1 MRDREISVEQEHL
14 DRVYRRLEEKIHEAE
29 FLMNDAAKRGQVGTP
44 GALAERD
51 AQVFRAGIH
60 LNRLNNEFEDFLFG
74 RIDLLL
80 GKDGKKGPDGAYTA
94 VEPAEGAVRD
104 DGTADIAETLHIGR
118 IGVLDS
124 EYAPLVI
131 DWRAPAAAPFYRST
145 PVDPGRVVRRRVIR
159 SKGRRVLGVE
169 DDLMRPELKAFL
181 DGGELAVIGD
191 GALMAALGQARSHTM
206 RDIVASIQA
215 EQDLVIRAPAASVTY
230 VEGGPGTGKTAVAL
244 HRAAYL
250 LYQDRRRYSGGILIV
265 SPTPLLVAY
274 TEGVLPSL
282 GEEGQVAIRA
292 IGSLV
297 DGAEA
302 TLYDSPSTARA
313 KGSYRMLRVLRKAAR
328 GALELGPAGMLGGAD
343 GSGTGAGGGSAS
355 GSGAS
360 GADASGAGAGG
371 ADASGTGT
379 GGANGTR
386 SGRSAGNGT
395 GSEMSGA
402 EASGTGV
409 GGANGTRS
417 GRSAGNGTGSEM
429 SGADASG
436 SEAGEAEASGS
447 GTSGADAS
455 GTGTSGAYGTRSGR
469 SGANGAGAG
478 NGSGVGTAAANGRGS
493 GTAPASSGSASATA
507 PTQLSFGDDGDGES
521 PAAPA
526 PVGPPTRLRVVA
538 FGRRLELEAA
548 ELERIR
554 RNALG
559 GTAPVNLLRPRARK
573 LLLDALW
580 AQSGAATRHTDP
592 ELAAELRSSFDED
605 VTSEDSFIAFL
616 DAWWPELTPRAVLAA
631 MADERRLGRWARRI
645 LNPGEVRRVAR
656 SLRRDGH
663 SVHDIAMLDELQA
676 ILGTPARPRKKRELD
691 PLDQLTGLEELM
703 PVREESQRERAERLA
718 QERTEYAH
726 VIVDEAQDLTPMQW
740 RMVGRRGRH
749 ATWTVVG
756 DPAQS
761 SWSDPDE
768 AAEARD
774 EALGTRPRRRFELT
788 VNYRNPAEIAE
799 LAAKVLALAMPG
811 SKAPSAVR
819 STGVEPRF
827 TVVQKSLGET
837 VRAEAARLLD
847 LVDGTVG
854 VVVAMQRR
862 EEAARWLAGLG
873 ERVVALGSLEAKG
886 LEYDATVVVSPAEIA
901 DESPAGLRVLY
912 VALTR
917 ATQQLTVV
925 SADRDQPDGSGVPD
939 LLRD

>member
-1 MRDREISVEQEHL
+1 MAAQAQQDSAVDSEHDPVRGDAARADSVRDREIDVEQAHL

-29 FLMNDAAKRGQVGTP
+29 FLMHDAAQRGHVGTP

-94 VEPAEGAVRD
+94 VEPAEGALGPD
-104 DGTADIAETLHIGR
+104 NTADIAETLHIGR
-118 IGVLDS
+118 IGVLD
-124 EYAPLVI
+124 EDYAPLVI

-169 DDLMRPELKAFL
+169 DDLMRPEVTARL
-181 DGGELAVIGD
+181 DGEELAVVGD
-191 GALMAALGQARSHTM
+191 GALMAALGQARTHSM

-215 EQDLVIRAPAASVTY
+215 EQDRVIRAPAASVTY

-250 LYQDRRRYSGGILIV
+250 LYQDRRRYAGGILIV

-302 TLYDSPSTARA
+302 TLYDSPATARV
-313 KGSYRMLRVLRKAAR
+313 KGSSRMLRVLRKAAR
-328 GALELGPAGMLGGAD
+328 GALEPAD
-343 GSGTGAGGGSAS
+343 S
-355 GSGAS
+355 
-360 GADASGAGAGG
+360 
-371 ADASGTGT
+371 
-379 GGANGTR
+379 
-386 SGRSAGNGT
+386 
-395 GSEMSGA
+395 
-402 EASGTGV
+402 
-409 GGANGTRS
+409 
-417 GRSAGNGTGSEM
+417 
-429 SGADASG
+429 
-436 SEAGEAEASGS
+436 
-447 GTSGADAS
+447 
-455 GTGTSGAYGTRSGR
+455 
-469 SGANGAGAG
+469 
-478 NGSGVGTAAANGRGS
+478 
-493 GTAPASSGSASATA
+493 
-507 PTQLSFGDDGDGES
+507 PTL
-521 PAAPA
+521 
-526 PVGPPTRLRVVA
+526 LRVVA
-538 FGRRLELEAA
+538 FGRRLELEAE
-548 ELERIR
+548 ELAGIR
-554 RNALG
+554 RTVLG
-559 GTAPVNLLRPRARK
+559 GTAPVNLLRPRARR

-580 AQSGAATRHTDP
+580 ERSGAGARHTDP

-605 VTSEDSFIAFL
+605 VSSEDSFTAFL
-616 DAWWPELTPRAVLAA
+616 DAWWPELTPGAVLAA
-631 MADERRLGRWARRI
+631 MADERRLGRWARRV
-645 LNPGEVRRVAR
+645 LNPGEVRKVAR
-656 SLRRDGH
+656 SLRREGR
-663 SVHDIAMLDELQA
+663 SVHDIALLDELQA
-676 ILGTPARPRKKRELD
+676 IVGTPARPRKRREQD

-703 PVREESQRERAERLA
+703 PQREETQWERAERLA
-718 QERTEYAH
+718 QERTEYTH

-768 AAEARD
+768 AAAARD
-774 EALGTRPRRRFELT
+774 EALGNRPRRRFELT

-811 SKAPSAVR
+811 SPSPSAVR
-819 STGVEPRF
+819 STGVQPRF
-827 TVVQKSLGET
+827 AVVEESLART
-837 VRAEAARLLD
+837 ARAEAARLLD

-854 VVVAMQRR
+854 VVVAMNRR
-862 EEAARWLAGLG
+862 EEARRWLAGLG
-873 ERVVALGSLEAKG
+873 DRVVALGSLEAKG

-925 SADRDQPDGSGVPD
+925 SCERDEPDASGVPD

>member
-1 MRDREISVEQEHL
+1 MAAQAQRQVAVGSEHDSVRDREIDVEQEHL

-29 FLMNDAAKRGQVGTP
+29 FLMQDAARRGQVGTP

-74 RIDLLL
+74 RIDLLT

-94 VEPAEGAVRD
+94 VEPAEGAVRPD
-104 DGTADIAETLHIGR
+104 NTADIAETLHIGR
-118 IGVLDS
+118 IGVLDQD
-124 EYAPLVI
+124 YTPLVI

-145 PVDPGRVVRRRVIR
+145 PVEPGRVVRRRVIR
-159 SKGRRVLGVE
+159 SKGRQVLGVE
-169 DDLMRPELKAFL
+169 DDLMRPELTAYL
-181 DGGELAVIGD
+181 DGDELPAIGD

-250 LYQDRRRYSGGILIV
+250 LYQDRRRYAGGILIV

-297 DGAEA
+297 EGSEA
-302 TLYDSPSTARA
+302 TLYDSPSVARA
-313 KGSYRMLRVLRKAAR
+313 KGSSRMLKVLRKAAR
-328 GALELGPAGMLGGAD
+328 GALELNDPPA
-343 GSGTGAGGGSAS
+343 
-355 GSGAS
+355 
-360 GADASGAGAGG
+360 
-371 ADASGTGT
+371 
-379 GGANGTR
+379 
-386 SGRSAGNGT
+386 
-395 GSEMSGA
+395 
-402 EASGTGV
+402 
-409 GGANGTRS
+409 
-417 GRSAGNGTGSEM
+417 
-429 SGADASG
+429 
-436 SEAGEAEASGS
+436 
-447 GTSGADAS
+447 
-455 GTGTSGAYGTRSGR
+455 
-469 SGANGAGAG
+469 
-478 NGSGVGTAAANGRGS
+478 
-493 GTAPASSGSASATA
+493 
-507 PTQLSFGDDGDGES
+507 
-521 PAAPA
+521 
-526 PVGPPTRLRVVA
+526 RLRVVA
-538 FGRRLELEAA
+538 FGRRLELEAR
-548 ELERIR
+548 ELDGIR
-554 RNALG
+554 RSALG

-580 AQSGAATRHTDP
+580 EQSGAAGRHSDP

-605 VTSEDSFIAFL
+605 ITSEDAFIAFL
-616 DAWWPELTPRAVLAA
+616 DAWWPELTPAAVLDA

-645 LNPGEVRRVAR
+645 LNPGEVRKVAR
-656 SLRRDGH
+656 SLKREGRT
-663 SVHDIAMLDELQA
+663 VHDIALLDELQA
-676 ILGTPARPRKKRELD
+676 VLGAPARPRRKRELD

-718 QERTEYAH
+718 QERVEYAH

-799 LAAKVLALAMPG
+799 LASKVLALAMPG
-811 SKAPSAVR
+811 SVSPKAVR

-827 TVVQKSLGET
+827 TVVEDTLGAT
-837 VRAEAARLLD
+837 ARAEAARLLER
-847 LVDGTVG
+847 VDGTVG

-862 EEAARWLAGLG
+862 EEARRWLAGLG
-873 ERVVALGSLEAKG
+873 DRVVALGSLEAKG

-925 SADRDQPDGSGVPD
+925 SADRDEPDAAGVPD

>member
-1 MRDREISVEQEHL
+1 MAAQAQQETAVDSVQDASHDSVRDREISVEQEHL
-14 DRVYRRLEEKIHEAE
+14 DRVYRRLEEKIHEAQ
-29 FLMNDAAKRGQVGTP
+29 FLMHDAAKRGQVGTP

-51 AQVFRAGIH
+51 AQVFRAGVH
-60 LNRLNNEFEDFLFG
+60 LSRLNNEFEDFLFG
-74 RIDLLL
+74 RIDLLP

-94 VEPAEGAVRD
+94 VEPAEGAVRPD
-104 DGTADIAETLHIGR
+104 NTADIAETLHIGR
-118 IGVLDS
+118 IGVLD
-124 EYAPLVI
+124 EDYAPLVI

-181 DGGELAVIGD
+181 HGRELPVIGD
-191 GALMAALGQARSHTM
+191 GALMAALGRARSHTM

-250 LYQDRRRYSGGILIV
+250 LYQDRRRYAGGILIV

-297 DGAEA
+297 EGAEA

-313 KGSYRMLRVLRKAAR
+313 KGSSRMLKVLRKAAR
-328 GALELGPAGMLGGAD
+328 GALELND
-343 GSGTGAGGGSAS
+343 
-355 GSGAS
+355 
-360 GADASGAGAGG
+360 
-371 ADASGTGT
+371 
-379 GGANGTR
+379 
-386 SGRSAGNGT
+386 
-395 GSEMSGA
+395 
-402 EASGTGV
+402 
-409 GGANGTRS
+409 
-417 GRSAGNGTGSEM
+417 
-429 SGADASG
+429 
-436 SEAGEAEASGS
+436 
-447 GTSGADAS
+447 
-455 GTGTSGAYGTRSGR
+455 
-469 SGANGAGAG
+469 
-478 NGSGVGTAAANGRGS
+478 
-493 GTAPASSGSASATA
+493 
-507 PTQLSFGDDGDGES
+507 S
-521 PAAPA
+521 PA
-526 PVGPPTRLRVVA
+526 RLRVVA
-538 FGRRLELEAA
+538 FGRRLELEAE

-580 AQSGAATRHTDP
+580 DKSGATARHTDP

-605 VTSEDSFIAFL
+605 ITSEDDFLAFL
-616 DAWWPELTPRAVLAA
+616 DAWWPELTPRAVLRA
-631 MADERRLGRWARRI
+631 MADERRLGRWARRV
-645 LNPGEVRRVAR
+645 LNPGEVRKVAR

-676 ILGTPARPRKKRELD
+676 ILGSPARPRKKREID

-718 QERTEYAH
+718 QERVEYAH

-761 SWSDPDE
+761 SWSDPEE

-774 EALGTRPRRRFELT
+774 EALGTRPRRRFQLT
-788 VNYRNPAEIAE
+788 VNYRNPAEIAD

-811 SKAPSAVR
+811 SPSPKAVR

-827 TVVQKSLGET
+827 TTVRDSLAGT
-837 VRAEAARLLD
+837 VRAAAARLLD
-847 LVDGTVG
+847 QVDGTVG
-854 VVVAMQRR
+854 VVVAMRRR
-862 EEAARWLAGLG
+862 EEARRWLAGLG
-873 ERVVALGSLEAKG
+873 DRVVALGSLEAKG

-917 ATQQLTVV
+917 ATQQLTIV
-925 SADRDQPDGSGVPD
+925 SGERDEPDAHGVPD

>member
-1 MRDREISVEQEHL
+1 MAAQAHRQGAVGSVHDSVRDREIRVEQEHL

-29 FLMNDAAKRGQVGTP
+29 FLMQDAARRGQVGTP
-44 GALAERD
+44 GAFAERD

-60 LNRLNNEFEDFLFG
+60 LSRLNNEFEDFLFG
-74 RIDLLL
+74 RIDLLT

-94 VEPAEGAVRD
+94 IEPAEGAVRPD
-104 DGTADIAETLHIGR
+104 NTADIAETLHIGR
-118 IGVLDS
+118 IGVLDQD
-124 EYAPLVI
+124 YAPLVI

-169 DDLMRPELKAFL
+169 DDLMRPELTAYL
-181 DGGELAVIGD
+181 DGGELPVIGD

-250 LYQDRRRYSGGILIV
+250 LYQDRRRYAGGILIV

-297 DGAEA
+297 EGSEA
-302 TLYDSPSTARA
+302 TLYDSPSVARA
-313 KGSYRMLRVLRKAAR
+313 KGSSRMLKVLRKAAR
-328 GALELGPAGMLGGAD
+328 GALELNDPPA
-343 GSGTGAGGGSAS
+343 
-355 GSGAS
+355 
-360 GADASGAGAGG
+360 
-371 ADASGTGT
+371 
-379 GGANGTR
+379 
-386 SGRSAGNGT
+386 
-395 GSEMSGA
+395 
-402 EASGTGV
+402 
-409 GGANGTRS
+409 
-417 GRSAGNGTGSEM
+417 
-429 SGADASG
+429 
-436 SEAGEAEASGS
+436 
-447 GTSGADAS
+447 
-455 GTGTSGAYGTRSGR
+455 
-469 SGANGAGAG
+469 
-478 NGSGVGTAAANGRGS
+478 
-493 GTAPASSGSASATA
+493 
-507 PTQLSFGDDGDGES
+507 
-521 PAAPA
+521 
-526 PVGPPTRLRVVA
+526 RLRVVA
-538 FGRRLELEAA
+538 FGRRLELEAG
-548 ELERIR
+548 ELDGIR
-554 RNALG
+554 RSALG

-580 AQSGAATRHTDP
+580 ERSGAAGRHSDP

-605 VTSEDSFIAFL
+605 ITSEDAFIAFL
-616 DAWWPELTPRAVLAA
+616 DAWWPELTPAAVLDA

-645 LNPGEVRRVAR
+645 LNPGEVRKVAR
-656 SLRRDGH
+656 SLRREGR
-663 SVHDIAMLDELQA
+663 SVHDIALLDELQA
-676 ILGTPARPRKKRELD
+676 VLGAPARPRRKRELD

-718 QERTEYAH
+718 QERVEYAH

-788 VNYRNPAEIAE
+788 VNYRNPAEIAD
-799 LAAKVLALAMPG
+799 LASKVLALAMPG
-811 SKAPSAVR
+811 SVSPKAVR

-827 TVVQKSLGET
+827 TVVEDTLGAT
-837 VRAEAARLLD
+837 VRGEAARLLER
-847 LVDGTVG
+847 VDGTVG

-862 EEAARWLAGLG
+862 EEASRWLAGLG
-873 ERVVALGSLEAKG
+873 DRVVALGSLEAKG

-925 SADRDQPDGSGVPD
+925 SADRDEPDAAGIPD

>member
-1 MRDREISVEQEHL
+1 MAAQAQQDSAVGSVHDSVRDREISVEQEHL

-29 FLMNDAAKRGQVGTP
+29 FLMDDAARRGQVGTP

-51 AQVFRAGIH
+51 AQVYRAGIH

-74 RIDLLL
+74 RIDLLP

-94 VEPAEGAVRD
+94 VEPAEGAVRPD
-104 DGTADIAETLHIGR
+104 NTADIAETLHIGR
-118 IGVLDS
+118 IGVLDAD
-124 EYAPLVI
+124 YAPLVI

-169 DDLMRPELKAFL
+169 DDLMRPEVRAHL
-181 DGGELAVIGD
+181 DGDELAVIGD
-191 GALMAALGQARSHTM
+191 GALMAALGRARTHSM

-250 LYQDRRRYSGGILIV
+250 LYQDRRRYAGGILIV

-302 TLYDSPSTARA
+302 GLYDSPATARA
-313 KGSYRMLRVLRKAAR
+313 KGSARMLKVLRKAAR
-328 GALELGPAGMLGGAD
+328 GALELN
-343 GSGTGAGGGSAS
+343 
-355 GSGAS
+355 
-360 GADASGAGAGG
+360 DA
-371 ADASGTGT
+371 
-379 GGANGTR
+379 
-386 SGRSAGNGT
+386 
-395 GSEMSGA
+395 
-402 EASGTGV
+402 
-409 GGANGTRS
+409 
-417 GRSAGNGTGSEM
+417 
-429 SGADASG
+429 
-436 SEAGEAEASGS
+436 
-447 GTSGADAS
+447 
-455 GTGTSGAYGTRSGR
+455 
-469 SGANGAGAG
+469 
-478 NGSGVGTAAANGRGS
+478 
-493 GTAPASSGSASATA
+493 P
-507 PTQLSFGDDGDGES
+507 Q
-521 PAAPA
+521 
-526 PVGPPTRLRVVA
+526 RLRVVA
-538 FGRRLELEAA
+538 FGRRLELQA
-548 ELERIR
+548 EELAGIR
-554 RNALG
+554 RAALG

-580 AQSGAATRHTDP
+580 DRSGAAARHTDP

-605 VTSEDSFIAFL
+605 VSAEDSFLAFL
-616 DAWWPELTPRAVLAA
+616 DAWWPELTPAAVLAA
-631 MADERRLGRWARRI
+631 MADERRLGRWSRRV
-645 LNPGEVRRVAR
+645 LNPGEVRRIAR
-656 SLRRDGH
+656 SLRREGY
-663 SVHDIAMLDELQA
+663 SVHDIALLDELQA
-676 ILGTPARPRKKRELD
+676 ILGAPARPRRKREID

-703 PVREESQRERAERLA
+703 PQREESRRERAERLA

-740 RMVGRRGRH
+740 RMVGRRGRQ

-761 SWSDPDE
+761 SWSDPEE
-768 AAEARD
+768 AAAARD
-774 EALGTRPRRRFELT
+774 EALGSRPPVSHHHSSEEGPAGRPSRGRRFRLT

-799 LAAKVLALAMPG
+799 LAARVLALAMPG
-811 SKAPSAVR
+811 SESPSAVR
-819 STGVEPRF
+819 STGVRPRF
-827 TVVQKSLGET
+827 AVAGDAPADT
-837 VRAEAARLLD
+837 VRAETARLLD
-847 LVDGTVG
+847 RVDGTVG
-854 VVVAMQRR
+854 VVVAMNRR
-862 EEAARWLAGLG
+862 EEARRWLAGLG
-873 ERVVALGSLEAKG
+873 DRAVALGSLEAKG

-925 SADRDQPDGSGVPD
+925 SGERDEPDEAGVPD

>member
-1 MRDREISVEQEHL
+1 MAAQDAAVESAGPAVDPGRDTGNDSVRDREIGVEQHHL
-14 DRVYRRLEEKIHEAE
+14 DQVYRRLEEKIHEAE

-74 RIDLLL
+74 RIDLLP
-80 GKDGKKGPDGAYTA
+80 GKDGKKGPDGAYTS
-94 VEPAEGAVRD
+94 VDPAD
-104 DGTADIAETLHIGR
+104 DAIRTDLTADIAETLHIGR

-124 EYAPLVI
+124 DYSPLVI
-131 DWRAPAAAPFYRST
+131 DWRAPAAAPFYRAT

-169 DDLMRPELKAFL
+169 DDLMRPELTASL
-181 DGGELAVIGD
+181 DGAALAVIGD

-206 RDIVASIQA
+206 RDIVSSIQA
-215 EQDLVIRAPAASVTY
+215 EQDLVIRAPAASVTE
-230 VEGGPGTGKTAVAL
+230 VSGGPGTGKTAVAL

-250 LYQDRRRYSGGILIV
+250 LYQDRRRYAGGILIV

-292 IGSLV
+292 VGSLV

-302 TLYDSPSTARA
+302 TAYDEPAVARV
-313 KGSYRMLRVLRKAAR
+313 KGSARMLKVLRTAVR
-328 GALELGPAGMLGGAD
+328 GALEPFPAPGRSTGAPGGPGGSQGAQGSQAGRGGRDGRRGGAHNGQLAFGEEETTTAQD
-343 GSGTGAGGGSAS
+343 TAGGDPGTE
-355 GSGAS
+355 
-360 GADASGAGAGG
+360 DA
-371 ADASGTGT
+371 
-379 GGANGTR
+379 
-386 SGRSAGNGT
+386 
-395 GSEMSGA
+395 
-402 EASGTGV
+402 
-409 GGANGTRS
+409 
-417 GRSAGNGTGSEM
+417 
-429 SGADASG
+429 
-436 SEAGEAEASGS
+436 
-447 GTSGADAS
+447 
-455 GTGTSGAYGTRSGR
+455 
-469 SGANGAGAG
+469 
-478 NGSGVGTAAANGRGS
+478 
-493 GTAPASSGSASATA
+493 
-507 PTQLSFGDDGDGES
+507 

-526 PVGPPTRLRVVA
+526 VRTDLLRVVA
-538 FGRRLELEAA
+538 FGRRLELDAD
-548 ELERIR
+548 ELNRVR
-554 RNALG
+554 QSALS

-580 AQSGAATRHTDP
+580 SRSGAAARAGEYASRGDA
-592 ELAAELRSSFDED
+592 ELAAELRGGFDED
-605 VTSEDSFIAFL
+605 VASEDSFLAFL
-616 DAWWPELTPRAVLAA
+616 DAWWPELTPRGVLAA
-631 MADERRLGRWARRI
+631 MADERRLGRWS
-645 LNPGEVRRVAR
+645 RRVLNQGESRRLAR
-656 SLRRDGH
+656 SLRRLGADGKGPL
-663 SVHDIAMLDELQA
+663 SVHDVALLDELETL
-676 ILGTPARPRKKRELD
+676 LGSPPRPRKQRRELD

-703 PVREESQRERAERLA
+703 PQREETQRERAERLA
-718 QERTEYAH
+718 AERTEYAH

-756 DPAQS
+756 DAAQS
-761 SWSDPDE
+761 SWTDPDE

-774 EALGTRPRRRFELT
+774 EALGNRPRRRFTLT

-811 SKAPSAVR
+811 MESPSAVR
-819 STGVEPRF
+819 STGVRPRF
-827 TVVQKSLGET
+827 TVVRDDLAAT
-837 VRAEAARLLD
+837 VRAEARDLLAR
-847 LVDGTVG
+847 VDGTVG
-854 VVVAMQRR
+854 VVVAMNRR
-862 EEAARWLAGLG
+862 EQAARWLAELG
-873 ERVVALGSLEAKG
+873 PRVVALGSLEAKG

-925 SADRDQPDGSGVPD
+925 SGARDEPDADGVPD

>member
-1 MRDREISVEQEHL
+1 MAAQAQQETAVGPDHDSVRDREISVEQDHL

-51 AQVFRAGIH
+51 AQVFRAGVH

-94 VEPAEGAVRD
+94 VEPAEGAVRED
-104 DGTADIAETLHIGR
+104 DTADIAETLHIGR

-169 DDLMRPELKAFL
+169 DDLMRPELRAFL
-181 DGGELAVIGD
+181 DGHELPVIGD

-313 KGSYRMLRVLRKAAR
+313 KGSYRMLKVLRKAAR
-328 GALELGPAGMLGGAD
+328 GALETRPGGGAGQLALGED
-343 GSGTGAGGGSAS
+343 E
-355 GSGAS
+355 
-360 GADASGAGAGG
+360 D
-371 ADASGTGT
+371 TGT
-379 GGANGTR
+379 TR
-386 SGRSAGNGT
+386 
-395 GSEMSGA
+395 
-402 EASGTGV
+402 
-409 GGANGTRS
+409 
-417 GRSAGNGTGSEM
+417 
-429 SGADASG
+429 
-436 SEAGEAEASGS
+436 
-447 GTSGADAS
+447 
-455 GTGTSGAYGTRSGR
+455 
-469 SGANGAGAG
+469 
-478 NGSGVGTAAANGRGS
+478 
-493 GTAPASSGSASATA
+493 
-507 PTQLSFGDDGDGES
+507 PT
-521 PAAPA
+521 
-526 PVGPPTRLRVVA
+526 VTPTRLRVVA
-538 FGRRLELEAA
+538 FGRGLELESA
-548 ELERIR
+548 ELDRIR
-554 RNALG
+554 HNALG

-580 AQSGAATRHTDP
+580 AQSGAAGRHTDP

-605 VTSEDSFIAFL
+605 VSSEDAFIDFL
-616 DAWWPELTPRAVLAA
+616 NAWWPELTPKDVMAA

-656 SLRRDGH
+656 SLKRDGY

-718 QERTEYAH
+718 QERVEYAH

-761 SWSDPDE
+761 SWSDPEE

-811 SKAPSAVR
+811 STSPSAVR

-827 TVVQKSLGET
+827 TVVRDSLAAT

-873 ERVVALGSLEAKG
+873 DRVVALGSLEAKG
-886 LEYDATVVVSPAEIA
+886 LEYDATIVVSLAEIA

-917 ATQQLTVV
+917 ATQQLTIV
-925 SADRDQPDGSGVPD
+925 SGDRDQPDGTGVPD

>member
-1 MRDREISVEQEHL
+1 MAAQAQESAVGSVHDSAHDSVRDREIDIEQEHL

-60 LNRLNNEFEDFLFG
+60 LNRLNSEFEDFLFG
-74 RIDLLL
+74 RIDLLP

-94 VEPAEGAVRD
+94 VEPAEGAVRAD
-104 DGTADIAETLHIGR
+104 NTADIAETLRIGR
-118 IGVLDS
+118 IGVLDQDYS
-124 EYAPLVI
+124 PLVI

-159 SKGRRVLGVE
+159 SKGRKVLGVE
-169 DDLMRPELKAFL
+169 DDLMRPELTAFL
-181 DGGELAVIGD
+181 DGRELPVIGD
-191 GALMAALGQARSHTM
+191 GALMAALGRARSHTM

-250 LYQDRRRYSGGILIV
+250 LYQDRRRYAGGILIV

-292 IGSLV
+292 VGSLV

-302 TLYDSPSTARA
+302 TLYDSPAVARA
-313 KGSYRMLRVLRKAAR
+313 KGSSRMLRVLRKAAR
-328 GALELGPAGMLGGAD
+328 GALEL
-343 GSGTGAGGGSAS
+343 
-355 GSGAS
+355 
-360 GADASGAGAGG
+360 
-371 ADASGTGT
+371 
-379 GGANGTR
+379 
-386 SGRSAGNGT
+386 
-395 GSEMSGA
+395 
-402 EASGTGV
+402 
-409 GGANGTRS
+409 
-417 GRSAGNGTGSEM
+417 
-429 SGADASG
+429 
-436 SEAGEAEASGS
+436 
-447 GTSGADAS
+447 
-455 GTGTSGAYGTRSGR
+455 
-469 SGANGAGAG
+469 
-478 NGSGVGTAAANGRGS
+478 NGS
-493 GTAPASSGSASATA
+493 P
-507 PTQLSFGDDGDGES
+507 D
-521 PAAPA
+521 
-526 PVGPPTRLRVVA
+526 RLRVVA

-548 ELERIR
+548 ELDHVR
-554 RNALG
+554 RTALG
-559 GTAPVNLLRPRARK
+559 GTAPVNLLRPRARR

-580 AQSGAATRHTDP
+580 ARSGAGSRQTDP

-605 VTSEDSFIAFL
+605 ITSEDSFTEFL
-616 DAWWPELTPRAVLAA
+616 DAWWPELTPGDVLAA
-631 MADERRLGRWARRI
+631 MADERRLGRWARRV

-656 SLRRDGH
+656 SLRREGH
-663 SVHDIAMLDELQA
+663 TAHDIALLDELHA
-676 ILGTPARPRKKRELD
+676 ILGVPARPKRRRELD

-761 SWSDPDE
+761 SWSDVDE

-774 EALGTRPRRRFELT
+774 EALGTRPRRRFRLT
-788 VNYRNPAEIAE
+788 VNYRNPSEIAE

-811 SKAPSAVR
+811 TEAPSAVR
-819 STGVEPRF
+819 STGVRPRF
-827 TVVQKSLGET
+827 TVAGESLGET

-854 VVVAMQRR
+854 VVVAMNRR
-862 EEAARWLAGLG
+862 AEAARWLTGLG
-873 ERVVALGSLEAKG
+873 DRVVPLGSLEAKG

-925 SADRDQPDGSGVPD
+925 SGERDEPDASGIPD

>member
-1 MRDREISVEQEHL
+1 MAAQAQQDSAVGSAHDPVREDSVRDREIGVEQAHL

-29 FLMNDAAKRGQVGTP
+29 FLMHDAAQRGHVGTP

-80 GKDGKKGPDGAYTA
+80 GKDGRKGPDGAYTA
-94 VEPAEGAVRD
+94 VEPAEGALGHD
-104 DGTADIAETLHIGR
+104 NTADIAETLHIGR
-118 IGVLDS
+118 IGVLDE

-169 DDLMRPELKAFL
+169 DDLMRPEITARL
-181 DGGELAVIGD
+181 DGEELAVVGD
-191 GALMAALGQARSHTM
+191 GALMAALGQARTHTM

-215 EQDLVIRAPAASVTY
+215 EQDRVIRAPAASVTY

-250 LYQDRRRYSGGILIV
+250 LYQDRRRYAGGILIV

-292 IGSLV
+292 IGSLADDAV
-297 DGAEA
+297 PAGA
-302 TLYDSPSTARA
+302 TLYDSPATARV
-313 KGSYRMLRVLRKAAR
+313 KGSSRMLRVLRRAAR
-328 GALELGPAGMLGGAD
+328 GALEPAD
-343 GSGTGAGGGSAS
+343 S
-355 GSGAS
+355 
-360 GADASGAGAGG
+360 
-371 ADASGTGT
+371 
-379 GGANGTR
+379 
-386 SGRSAGNGT
+386 
-395 GSEMSGA
+395 
-402 EASGTGV
+402 
-409 GGANGTRS
+409 
-417 GRSAGNGTGSEM
+417 
-429 SGADASG
+429 
-436 SEAGEAEASGS
+436 
-447 GTSGADAS
+447 
-455 GTGTSGAYGTRSGR
+455 
-469 SGANGAGAG
+469 
-478 NGSGVGTAAANGRGS
+478 
-493 GTAPASSGSASATA
+493 
-507 PTQLSFGDDGDGES
+507 PTL
-521 PAAPA
+521 
-526 PVGPPTRLRVVA
+526 LRVVA
-538 FGRRLELEAA
+538 FNRRLELEAG
-548 ELERIR
+548 ELAGIR
-554 RNALG
+554 RTVLG
-559 GTAPVNLLRPRARK
+559 GTAPVNLLRPRARR

-580 AQSGAATRHTDP
+580 EKSGAGTRHSDP

-605 VTSEDSFIAFL
+605 VSSEDSFTGFL
-616 DAWWPELTPRAVLAA
+616 DAWWPELTPGAVLAA
-631 MADERRLGRWARRI
+631 MADERRLGRWARRV
-645 LNPGEVRRVAR
+645 LNPGEVRKVAR
-656 SLRRDGH
+656 SLRREGH
-663 SVHDIAMLDELQA
+663 SVHDVALLDELQA
-676 ILGTPARPRKKRELD
+676 IVGTPARPRKRREAD

-703 PVREESQRERAERLA
+703 PQREETQWERAERLA

-799 LAAKVLALAMPG
+799 LAARVLALAMPG
-811 SKAPSAVR
+811 ATSPSAVR

-827 TVVQKSLGET
+827 VAAEASLGGT
-837 VRAEAARLLD
+837 VRAEAARLLG

-854 VVVAMQRR
+854 VVVAMNRR
-862 EEAARWLAGLG
+862 EEARRLLAGLG
-873 ERVVALGSLEAKG
+873 DRVVALGSLEAKG

-925 SADRDQPDGSGVPD
+925 SGERDEPDARGVPD

>member
-1 MRDREISVEQEHL
+1 MAAQAQQSAVGSHRSEQDTVQDTVQDSVRDREICVEQEHL

-29 FLMNDAAKRGQVGTP
+29 FLMNDAAQRGQVGTP

-51 AQVFRAGIH
+51 AQVFRAGVH

-94 VEPAEGAVRD
+94 VEPADGAVRAD
-104 DGTADIAETLHIGR
+104 NTADIAETLHIGR
-118 IGVLDS
+118 IGVLDQD
-124 EYAPLVI
+124 YAPLVI

-169 DDLMRPELKAFL
+169 DDLMRPELTAFL
-181 DGGELAVIGD
+181 DGDTLPVIGD
-191 GALMAALGQARSHTM
+191 GALMAALGQARGHTM

-250 LYQDRRRYSGGILIV
+250 LYQDRRRYAGGILIV

-297 DGAEA
+297 DGVEA
-302 TLYDSPSTARA
+302 TLYDTPATARA
-313 KGSYRMLRVLRKAAR
+313 KGSSRMLRVLRKAAR
-328 GALELGPAGMLGGAD
+328 GALELND
-343 GSGTGAGGGSAS
+343 S
-355 GSGAS
+355 
-360 GADASGAGAGG
+360 
-371 ADASGTGT
+371 
-379 GGANGTR
+379 
-386 SGRSAGNGT
+386 
-395 GSEMSGA
+395 
-402 EASGTGV
+402 
-409 GGANGTRS
+409 
-417 GRSAGNGTGSEM
+417 
-429 SGADASG
+429 
-436 SEAGEAEASGS
+436 
-447 GTSGADAS
+447 
-455 GTGTSGAYGTRSGR
+455 
-469 SGANGAGAG
+469 
-478 NGSGVGTAAANGRGS
+478 
-493 GTAPASSGSASATA
+493 
-507 PTQLSFGDDGDGES
+507 
-521 PAAPA
+521 
-526 PVGPPTRLRVVA
+526 PTRLRVVA
-538 FGRRLELEAA
+538 FGRRLELEAP
-548 ELERIR
+548 ELDRIR
-554 RNALG
+554 QNALG

-580 AQSGAATRHTDP
+580 ARSGAGGRHTDP

-605 VTSEDSFIAFL
+605 ILTEDPFIEFL
-616 DAWWPELTPRAVLAA
+616 DAWWPELTPRSVLAA
-631 MADERRLGRWARRI
+631 MADERRLGRWARRV
-645 LNPGEVRRVAR
+645 LNPGEIRRVAR

-663 SVHDIAMLDELQA
+663 TVHDIAMLDELQA
-676 ILGTPARPRKKRELD
+676 ILGAPARPKRKREAD

-718 QERTEYAH
+718 QERVEYAH

-774 EALGTRPRRRFELT
+774 EALGSRPRRRFELT

-811 SKAPSAVR
+811 SKSPSAVR

-827 TVVQKSLGET
+827 TVVRDSLEKT
-837 VRAEAARLLD
+837 VRAEAERLLG

-854 VVVAMQRR
+854 VVVAMDRR
-862 EEAARWLAGLG
+862 AEAARWLAGLG
-873 ERVVALGSLEAKG
+873 DRVVALGSLEAKG

-925 SADRDQPDGSGVPD
+925 SAERDEPDASGVPD

>member
-1 MRDREISVEQEHL
+1 MAVQQETLDSAHDSVREKEIGVEQEHL

-94 VEPAEGAVRD
+94 VEPAEGAVRP

-159 SKGRRVLGVE
+159 SKGRKVLGVE
-169 DDLMRPELKAFL
+169 DDLMRPELKASL
-181 DGGELAVIGD
+181 DGHELAVIGD

-250 LYQDRRRYSGGILIV
+250 LYQDRRRYAGGILIV

-302 TLYDSPSTARA
+302 TLYDSPAVARA
-313 KGSYRMLRVLRKAAR
+313 KGSYRMLKVLRKAAR
-328 GALELGPAGMLGGAD
+328 GALE
-343 GSGTGAGGGSAS
+343 SS
-355 GSGAS
+355 
-360 GADASGAGAGG
+360 DA
-371 ADASGTGT
+371 
-379 GGANGTR
+379 
-386 SGRSAGNGT
+386 
-395 GSEMSGA
+395 
-402 EASGTGV
+402 
-409 GGANGTRS
+409 
-417 GRSAGNGTGSEM
+417 
-429 SGADASG
+429 
-436 SEAGEAEASGS
+436 
-447 GTSGADAS
+447 
-455 GTGTSGAYGTRSGR
+455 
-469 SGANGAGAG
+469 
-478 NGSGVGTAAANGRGS
+478 
-493 GTAPASSGSASATA
+493 
-507 PTQLSFGDDGDGES
+507 
-521 PAAPA
+521 
-526 PVGPPTRLRVVA
+526 PTRLRVVA
-538 FGRRLELEAA
+538 FGRRIELEAPD
-548 ELERIR
+548 LDRVR
-554 RNALG
+554 RNALS

-580 AQSGAATRHTDP
+580 DRSGAAGRHTDP

-605 VTSEDSFIAFL
+605 ITSEDEFIAFL
-616 DAWWPELTPRAVLAA
+616 DAWWPELTPRGVLAA

-656 SLRRDGH
+656 SLKRDGL
-663 SVHDIAMLDELQA
+663 SVHDVAVLDELQA
-676 ILGTPARPRKKRELD
+676 ILGLPARPRKKRDLD

-774 EALGTRPRRRFELT
+774 EALGTRPRRRFTLT

-811 SKAPSAVR
+811 SESPTAVR

-827 TVVQKSLGET
+827 VTAARDTLART

-854 VVVAMQRR
+854 VVVAMNRR

-873 ERVVALGSLEAKG
+873 DRVVALGSLEAKG

-925 SADRDQPDGSGVPD
+925 SADRDDPDANGVPD

>member
-1 MRDREISVEQEHL
+1 MAAQAQQETALGSVHDSVRQKSLRDDSVRDREISVEQEHL

-104 DGTADIAETLHIGR
+104 NNTADIAETLHIGR
-118 IGVLDS
+118 IGVLDTD
-124 EYAPLVI
+124 YAPLVI

-145 PVDPGRVVRRRVIR
+145 PVEPGRVVRRRVIR
-159 SKGRRVLGVE
+159 SKGRKVLGVE
-169 DDLMRPELKAFL
+169 DDLMRPELKATL
-181 DGGELAVIGD
+181 DGRELPVIGD

-250 LYQDRRRYSGGILIV
+250 LYQDRRRYAGGILIV

-302 TLYDSPSTARA
+302 ALYDSPAVARA
-313 KGSYRMLRVLRKAAR
+313 KGSYRMLKVLRKAAR
-328 GALELGPAGMLGGAD
+328 GALEAP
-343 GSGTGAGGGSAS
+343 SG
-355 GSGAS
+355 
-360 GADASGAGAGG
+360 
-371 ADASGTGT
+371 
-379 GGANGTR
+379 
-386 SGRSAGNGT
+386 
-395 GSEMSGA
+395 
-402 EASGTGV
+402 
-409 GGANGTRS
+409 
-417 GRSAGNGTGSEM
+417 
-429 SGADASG
+429 
-436 SEAGEAEASGS
+436 
-447 GTSGADAS
+447 
-455 GTGTSGAYGTRSGR
+455 
-469 SGANGAGAG
+469 
-478 NGSGVGTAAANGRGS
+478 
-493 GTAPASSGSASATA
+493 SSGSAGRSSNGGGPGRSSNGGRSAA
-507 PTQLSFGDDGDGES
+507 GSSDQQLSFGEGFGEDSGDDGDAR
-521 PAAPA
+521 PQAPA
-526 PVGPPTRLRVVA
+526 GTPTRLRVVA
-538 FGRRLELEAA
+538 FGRRLELEAP
-548 ELERIR
+548 ELDRIR
-554 RNALG
+554 NNALS

-580 AQSGAATRHTDP
+580 ARSGAGTRHSDP

-605 VTSEDSFIAFL
+605 ITSEDSFIEFL
-616 DAWWPELTPRAVLAA
+616 DVWWPELTPRGVLAA

-656 SLRRDGH
+656 SLKRDGL
-663 SVHDIAMLDELQA
+663 SVHDVAMLDELNA
-676 ILGTPARPRKKRELD
+676 ILGSPARPRKRRELD

-703 PVREESQRERAERLA
+703 PTREETQWERAERLA

-740 RMVGRRGRH
+740 RMVGRRGRQ

-761 SWSDPDE
+761 SWSDPEE

-774 EALGTRPRRRFELT
+774 EALGSRPRRRFTLS

-799 LAAKVLALAMPG
+799 LAAKILALAMPG
-811 SKAPSAVR
+811 AESPSAVR
-819 STGVEPRF
+819 STGVEPHF
-827 TVVQKSLGET
+827 AVVRDSLAQT

-847 LVDGTVG
+847 RVDGTVG
-854 VVVAMQRR
+854 VVVAMNRR
-862 EEAARWLAGLG
+862 DEAARWLKGLG
-873 ERVVALGSLEAKG
+873 DRVVALGSLEAKG

-917 ATQQLTVV
+917 ATQQLTIV
-925 SADRDQPDGSGVPD
+925 SADRDEPDGNGVPD

>member
-1 MRDREISVEQEHL
+1 MAAQAQQSAVGSHRSEQDTVQDTVQDSVRDREICVEQEHL

-29 FLMNDAAKRGQVGTP
+29 FLMNDAAQRGQVGTP

-51 AQVFRAGIH
+51 AQVFRAGVH

-94 VEPAEGAVRD
+94 VEPADGAVRAD
-104 DGTADIAETLHIGR
+104 NTADIAETLHIGR
-118 IGVLDS
+118 IGVLDQD
-124 EYAPLVI
+124 YAPLVI

-169 DDLMRPELKAFL
+169 DDLMRPELTAFL
-181 DGGELAVIGD
+181 DGDTLPVIGD
-191 GALMAALGQARSHTM
+191 GALMAALGQARGHTM

-250 LYQDRRRYSGGILIV
+250 LYQDRRRYAGGILIV

-297 DGAEA
+297 DGVEA
-302 TLYDSPSTARA
+302 TLYDTPATARA
-313 KGSYRMLRVLRKAAR
+313 KGSSRMLRVLRKAAR
-328 GALELGPAGMLGGAD
+328 GALELND
-343 GSGTGAGGGSAS
+343 S
-355 GSGAS
+355 
-360 GADASGAGAGG
+360 
-371 ADASGTGT
+371 
-379 GGANGTR
+379 
-386 SGRSAGNGT
+386 
-395 GSEMSGA
+395 
-402 EASGTGV
+402 
-409 GGANGTRS
+409 
-417 GRSAGNGTGSEM
+417 
-429 SGADASG
+429 
-436 SEAGEAEASGS
+436 
-447 GTSGADAS
+447 
-455 GTGTSGAYGTRSGR
+455 
-469 SGANGAGAG
+469 
-478 NGSGVGTAAANGRGS
+478 
-493 GTAPASSGSASATA
+493 
-507 PTQLSFGDDGDGES
+507 
-521 PAAPA
+521 
-526 PVGPPTRLRVVA
+526 PTRLRVVA
-538 FGRRLELEAA
+538 FGRRLELEAP
-548 ELERIR
+548 ELDRIR
-554 RNALG
+554 QNALG

-580 AQSGAATRHTDP
+580 ARSGAGGRHTDP

-605 VTSEDSFIAFL
+605 ILTEDPFIEFL

-631 MADERRLGRWARRI
+631 MADERRLGRWARRV
-645 LNPGEVRRVAR
+645 LNPGEIRRVAR

-663 SVHDIAMLDELQA
+663 TVHDIAMLDELQA
-676 ILGTPARPRKKRELD
+676 ILGAPARPKRKREAD

-718 QERTEYAH
+718 QERVEYAH

-774 EALGTRPRRRFELT
+774 EALGSRPRRRFELT

-811 SKAPSAVR
+811 SKSPSAVR

-827 TVVQKSLGET
+827 TVVRDSLEKT
-837 VRAEAARLLD
+837 VRAEAERLLG

-854 VVVAMQRR
+854 VVVAMDRR
-862 EEAARWLAGLG
+862 AEAARWLAGLG
-873 ERVVALGSLEAKG
+873 DRVVALGSLEAKG

-925 SADRDQPDGSGVPD
+925 SAERDEPDASGVPD

>member
-1 MRDREISVEQEHL
+1 MPSTSEGGPVAAQVQQETAFGPADRSAHDSLRDREISVEQEHL

-29 FLMNDAAKRGQVGTP
+29 FLMNDAVKRGQVGTP

-51 AQVFRAGIH
+51 AQVYRAGIH

-94 VEPAEGAVRD
+94 IEPAEGAVRPD
-104 DGTADIAETLHIGR
+104 STAEIAETLHIGR
-118 IGVLDS
+118 IGVLD
-124 EYAPLVI
+124 EDYAPLVI

-169 DDLMRPELKAFL
+169 DDLMRPELRATL
-181 DGGELAVIGD
+181 DGQGLPVIGD
-191 GALMAALGQARSHTM
+191 GALMAALGQARTHTM

-250 LYQDRRRYSGGILIV
+250 LYQDRRRYAGGILIV

-297 DGAEA
+297 DGTEA
-302 TLYDSPSTARA
+302 TLYDSPSAARV
-313 KGSYRMLRVLRKAAR
+313 KGSYRMLKVLRKAAR
-328 GALELGPAGMLGGAD
+328 GALERK
-343 GSGTGAGGGSAS
+343 
-355 GSGAS
+355 
-360 GADASGAGAGG
+360 DAP
-371 ADASGTGT
+371 D
-379 GGANGTR
+379 
-386 SGRSAGNGT
+386 
-395 GSEMSGA
+395 
-402 EASGTGV
+402 
-409 GGANGTRS
+409 
-417 GRSAGNGTGSEM
+417 
-429 SGADASG
+429 
-436 SEAGEAEASGS
+436 
-447 GTSGADAS
+447 
-455 GTGTSGAYGTRSGR
+455 
-469 SGANGAGAG
+469 
-478 NGSGVGTAAANGRGS
+478 
-493 GTAPASSGSASATA
+493 
-507 PTQLSFGDDGDGES
+507 
-521 PAAPA
+521 
-526 PVGPPTRLRVVA
+526 RLRVVV
-538 FGRRLELEAA
+538 FGRRLELGGD
-548 ELERIR
+548 ELGRIR
-554 RNALG
+554 QNALS

-580 AQSGAATRHTDP
+580 ALSGQSTRHTDA

-605 VTSEDSFIAFL
+605 VASEDSFLEFL
-616 DAWWPELTPRAVLAA
+616 DAWWPELTPAAVLDA

-645 LNPGEVRRVAR
+645 LTPGEVRRVAR
-656 SLRRDGH
+656 SLKRDGL
-663 SVHDIAMLDELQA
+663 SVHDVAMLDELQA
-676 ILGTPARPRKKRELD
+676 ILGLPARPRKRRDLD

-703 PVREESQRERAERLA
+703 PVREESQWERAERLA

-768 AAEARD
+768 AAQARD
-774 EALGTRPRRRFELT
+774 EALGTRPRRRFTLT

-811 SKAPSAVR
+811 SEAPSAVR

-827 TVVQKSLGET
+827 TVVGESMERT
-837 VRAEAARLLD
+837 VREEAARLLER
-847 LVDGTVG
+847 VDGTVG
-854 VVVAMQRR
+854 VVVAMNRR
-862 EEAARWLAGLG
+862 EEAARWLDGLG
-873 ERVVALGSLEAKG
+873 GRAVALGSLEAKG

-925 SADRDQPDGSGVPD
+925 SGPHDAPDASGLPD

>member
-1 MRDREISVEQEHL
+1 MAVQAQRQDAVGSVHDSVRDREISVEQEHL

-29 FLMNDAAKRGQVGTP
+29 FLMQDAARRGQVGTP

-74 RIDLLL
+74 RIDLLT

-94 VEPAEGAVRD
+94 VEPAEGAVRPD
-104 DGTADIAETLHIGR
+104 NTADIAETLHIGR
-118 IGVLDS
+118 IGVLDQD
-124 EYAPLVI
+124 YTPLVI

-169 DDLMRPELKAFL
+169 DDLMRPELTAYL
-181 DGGELAVIGD
+181 DGDELPVIGD

-250 LYQDRRRYSGGILIV
+250 LYQDRRRYAGGILIV

-297 DGAEA
+297 DGSEA
-302 TLYDSPSTARA
+302 TLYDSPSVARA
-313 KGSYRMLRVLRKAAR
+313 KGSSRMLKVLRKAAR
-328 GALELGPAGMLGGAD
+328 GALELNDPPA
-343 GSGTGAGGGSAS
+343 
-355 GSGAS
+355 
-360 GADASGAGAGG
+360 
-371 ADASGTGT
+371 
-379 GGANGTR
+379 
-386 SGRSAGNGT
+386 
-395 GSEMSGA
+395 
-402 EASGTGV
+402 
-409 GGANGTRS
+409 
-417 GRSAGNGTGSEM
+417 
-429 SGADASG
+429 
-436 SEAGEAEASGS
+436 
-447 GTSGADAS
+447 
-455 GTGTSGAYGTRSGR
+455 
-469 SGANGAGAG
+469 
-478 NGSGVGTAAANGRGS
+478 
-493 GTAPASSGSASATA
+493 
-507 PTQLSFGDDGDGES
+507 
-521 PAAPA
+521 
-526 PVGPPTRLRVVA
+526 RLRVVA
-538 FGRRLELEAA
+538 FGRRLELQAR
-548 ELERIR
+548 ELDGIR
-554 RNALG
+554 RLALG

-580 AQSGAATRHTDP
+580 EQSGAAGRHSDP

-605 VTSEDSFIAFL
+605 ITSEDAFIAFL
-616 DAWWPELTPRAVLAA
+616 DAWWPELTPAAVLDA

-645 LNPGEVRRVAR
+645 LNPGEVRKVAR
-656 SLRRDGH
+656 SLRREGRT
-663 SVHDIAMLDELQA
+663 VHDIALLDELQA
-676 ILGTPARPRKKRELD
+676 VLGAPARPCRKRELD

-703 PVREESQRERAERLA
+703 PMREESQRERAERLA
-718 QERTEYAH
+718 QERVEYAH

-799 LAAKVLALAMPG
+799 LASKVLALAMPG
-811 SKAPSAVR
+811 SVSPKAVR

-827 TVVQKSLGET
+827 TVVEDTLGAT
-837 VRAEAARLLD
+837 VRDEAARLLER
-847 LVDGTVG
+847 VDGTVG

-862 EEAARWLAGLG
+862 EEARRWLAGLG
-873 ERVVALGSLEAKG
+873 DRVVALGSLEAKG

-925 SADRDQPDGSGVPD
+925 SADRDEPDAAGVPD

>member
-1 MRDREISVEQEHL
+1 MAAQAQQETALGPVHGSVPEKSVKDDSVREREIGVEQQHL

-29 FLMNDAAKRGQVGTP
+29 FLMNDAAQRGQVGTP

-74 RIDLLL
+74 RIDLLP

-94 VEPAEGAVRD
+94 VEPAEGAVR
-104 DGTADIAETLHIGR
+104 ADETGQYASIAETLHIGR
-118 IGVLDS
+118 IGVLDAD
-124 EYAPLVI
+124 YAPLVI

-169 DDLMRPELKAFL
+169 DDLMRPELKATL
-181 DGGELAVIGD
+181 DGEALPVIGD

-250 LYQDRRRYSGGILIV
+250 LYQDRRRYAGGILIV

-297 DGAEA
+297 DDAEA
-302 TLYDSPSTARA
+302 TLYDSPAVARA
-313 KGSYRMLRVLRKAAR
+313 KGSYRMLKVLRKAAR
-328 GALELGPAGMLGGAD
+328 GALEAPGGSRQGSQ
-343 GSGTGAGGGSAS
+343 GSGSRRGDRG
-355 GSGAS
+355 
-360 GADASGAGAGG
+360 
-371 ADASGTGT
+371 
-379 GGANGTR
+379 
-386 SGRSAGNGT
+386 SGRS
-395 GSEMSGA
+395 
-402 EASGTGV
+402 
-409 GGANGTRS
+409 
-417 GRSAGNGTGSEM
+417 SAGSGSSGEQLAF
-429 SGADASG
+429 GADTP
-436 SEAGEAEASGS
+436 E
-447 GTSGADAS
+447 
-455 GTGTSGAYGTRSGR
+455 
-469 SGANGAGAG
+469 
-478 NGSGVGTAAANGRGS
+478 
-493 GTAPASSGSASATA
+493 APA
-507 PTQLSFGDDGDGES
+507 
-521 PAAPA
+521 
-526 PVGPPTRLRVVA
+526 GPPVRLRVVA

-548 ELERIR
+548 ELDRVKE
-554 RNALG
+554 NALS

-580 AQSGAATRHTDP
+580 AHSGAGTRHADP

-605 VTSEDSFIAFL
+605 VASEDSFIAFL
-616 DAWWPELTPRAVLAA
+616 DAWWPELTPRGVLEA

-656 SLRRDGH
+656 SLKRDGF
-663 SVHDIAMLDELQA
+663 SVHDVAMLDELQA
-676 ILGTPARPRKKRELD
+676 ILGTPARPRKRRDLD

-703 PVREESQRERAERLA
+703 PVREETQRERAERLA

-726 VIVDEAQDLTPMQW
+726 VILDEAQDITPMQW

-768 AAEARD
+768 AAQARD
-774 EALGTRPRRRFELT
+774 EALGSRPRRRFTLT

-811 SKAPSAVR
+811 SESPSAVR
-819 STGVEPRF
+819 STGVAPRF
-827 TVVQKSLGET
+827 AVVGDSLAQT
-837 VRAEAARLLD
+837 VRAEAAHLLER
-847 LVDGTVG
+847 VDGTVG
-854 VVVAMQRR
+854 VVVAMNRR

-873 ERVVALGSLEAKG
+873 DRVVALGSLEAKG

-917 ATQQLTVV
+917 ATQQLTIV
-925 SADRDQPDGSGVPD
+925 SGERDEPDGNGVPD

>member
-1 MRDREISVEQEHL
+1 MAAQAQQEIAVVSVQEAAPDSVRDREISVEQEHL
-14 DRVYRRLEEKIHEAE
+14 DRVYRRLEEKIDEAE
-29 FLMNDAAKRGQVGTP
+29 FLMNDAAQRGQVGTP

-51 AQVFRAGIH
+51 AQVFRAGVH

-94 VEPAEGAVRD
+94 VEPAEGVVRPD
-104 DGTADIAETLHIGR
+104 NTADIAETLHIGR

-169 DDLMRPELKAFL
+169 DDLMRPELKASL
-181 DGGELAVIGD
+181 DGDELAVIGD

-250 LYQDRRRYSGGILIV
+250 LYQDRRRYAGGILIV

-302 TLYDSPSTARA
+302 TLYDSPAVARA
-313 KGSYRMLRVLRKAAR
+313 KGSYRMLKVLRKAAR
-328 GALELGPAGMLGGAD
+328 GALETGGNANAHAN
-343 GSGTGAGGGSAS
+343 GGGGRGAGQLSFDEPPA
-355 GSGAS
+355 AP
-360 GADASGAGAGG
+360 SGAGV
-371 ADASGTGT
+371 T
-379 GGANGTR
+379 
-386 SGRSAGNGT
+386 
-395 GSEMSGA
+395 
-402 EASGTGV
+402 
-409 GGANGTRS
+409 
-417 GRSAGNGTGSEM
+417 
-429 SGADASG
+429 
-436 SEAGEAEASGS
+436 
-447 GTSGADAS
+447 
-455 GTGTSGAYGTRSGR
+455 
-469 SGANGAGAG
+469 
-478 NGSGVGTAAANGRGS
+478 
-493 GTAPASSGSASATA
+493 
-507 PTQLSFGDDGDGES
+507 
-521 PAAPA
+521 
-526 PVGPPTRLRVVA
+526 PTRLRVVA

-548 ELERIR
+548 DLDRIR
-554 RNALG
+554 QSALS

-580 AQSGAATRHTDP
+580 ERSGAAGRHTDP

-605 VTSEDSFIAFL
+605 VTTEDAFIAFL
-616 DAWWPELTPRAVLAA
+616 DAWWPELTPQAVLAA

-656 SLRRDGH
+656 SLKRDGR
-663 SVHDIAMLDELQA
+663 SVHDIAMLDELQS
-676 ILGTPARPRKKRELD
+676 ILGAPVRPRKRRELD

-718 QERTEYAH
+718 QERVEYAH

-774 EALGTRPRRRFELT
+774 EALGTRPRRRFQLT

-811 SKAPSAVR
+811 AESPSAVR
-819 STGVEPRF
+819 STGVVPRF
-827 TVVQKSLGET
+827 TAVTDTLAST
-837 VRAEAARLLD
+837 VRAEAERLLD
-847 LVDGTVG
+847 RVDGTVG
-854 VVVAMQRR
+854 VVVAMNRR
-862 EEAARWLAGLG
+862 EEAGRWLAGLG
-873 ERVVALGSLEAKG
+873 DRVVALGSLEAKG

-925 SADRDQPDGSGVPD
+925 SAERDEPDADGVPD

>member
-1 MRDREISVEQEHL
+1 MDQVQDSVREREISVEQEHL
-14 DRVYRRLEEKIHEAE
+14 DRVYRRLEEKIHQAE
-29 FLMNDAAKRGQVGTP
+29 FLLHDASQRGQVGTP

-94 VEPAEGAVRD
+94 VEPAEGVIRD
-104 DGTADIAETLHIGR
+104 DNTADIAETLHIGR
-118 IGVLDS
+118 IGVLDE

-169 DDLMRPELKAFL
+169 DDLMRPELTAFL
-181 DGGELAVIGD
+181 DGAELPAIGD
-191 GALMAALGQARSHTM
+191 GALMAALGQARTHSM
-206 RDIVASIQA
+206 RDIVSSIQA
-215 EQDLVIRAPAASVTY
+215 EQDLVIRAPAASVAY

-250 LYQDRRRYSGGILIV
+250 LYQDRRRYAGGILIV

-302 TLYDSPSTARA
+302 TLYDSPAVARA
-313 KGSYRMLRVLRKAAR
+313 KGSYRMLKVLRKAAR
-328 GALELGPAGMLGGAD
+328 GALEVDAGGTTGT
-343 GSGTGAGGGSAS
+343 TGAA
-355 GSGAS
+355 
-360 GADASGAGAGG
+360 AGTR
-371 ADASGTGT
+371 GTTGTPAGT
-379 GGANGTR
+379 GGT
-386 SGRSAGNGT
+386 
-395 GSEMSGA
+395 
-402 EASGTGV
+402 
-409 GGANGTRS
+409 
-417 GRSAGNGTGSEM
+417 
-429 SGADASG
+429 
-436 SEAGEAEASGS
+436 
-447 GTSGADAS
+447 
-455 GTGTSGAYGTRSGR
+455 TGT
-469 SGANGAGAG
+469 
-478 NGSGVGTAAANGRGS
+478 TA
-493 GTAPASSGSASATA
+493 
-507 PTQLSFGDDGDGES
+507 QLAFGDDPDDT
-521 PAAPA
+521 
-526 PVGPPTRLRVVA
+526 PVTPLPPSGPPTRLRVVA
-538 FGRRLELEAA
+538 FNRRLELESDT
-548 ELERIR
+548 LDHVR
-554 RNALG
+554 RTALS

-580 AQSGAATRHTDP
+580 ERSGAASRHSDP
-592 ELAAELRSSFDED
+592 ELAAELRLSFDED
-605 VTSEDSFIAFL
+605 VTTEDSFIEFL
-616 DAWWPELTPRAVLAA
+616 DAWWPELTPRGVLAA

-656 SLRRDGH
+656 SLKRDGY

-676 ILGTPARPRKKRELD
+676 ILGTPARPKKKRELD
-691 PLDQLTGLEELM
+691 PLDQLTGLDELM
-703 PVREESQRERAERLA
+703 PVREETQRERAERLA
-718 QERTEYAH
+718 QERVEYAH

-774 EALGTRPRRRFELT
+774 EALGTRPRRRFTLT
-788 VNYRNPAEIAE
+788 VNYRNPAEIAD

-811 SKAPSAVR
+811 AESPRAVR
-819 STGVEPRF
+819 STGVVPRF
-827 TVVQKSLGET
+827 VTTGQGTAVRKTLAET
-837 VRAEAARLLD
+837 VREETARLLEQ
-847 LVDGTVG
+847 VDGTVG
-854 VVVAMQRR
+854 VVVAMNRR
-862 EEAARWLAGLG
+862 DEARRWLDGLG
-873 ERVVALGSLEAKG
+873 DRAVALGSLEAKG

-925 SADRDQPDGSGVPD
+925 STDRDQPDGDGVPD

>member
-1 MRDREISVEQEHL
+1 MAAQAQQETALDQIHDSAQDDSVRDREISVEQQHL

-29 FLMNDAAKRGQVGTP
+29 FLMNDAAQRGQVGTP

-80 GKDGKKGPDGAYTA
+80 GKDGQKGPDGAYTA
-94 VEPAEGAVRD
+94 VEPAEGVVQVDETGQYAS
-104 DGTADIAETLHIGR
+104 IAETLHIGR
-118 IGVLDS
+118 IGVLDAD
-124 EYAPLVI
+124 YAPLVI

-159 SKGRRVLGVE
+159 SKGRKVLGVE
-169 DDLMRPELKAFL
+169 DDLMRPELKATL
-181 DGGELAVIGD
+181 DGRELPVIGD

-250 LYQDRRRYSGGILIV
+250 LYQDRRRYAGGILIV

-302 TLYDSPSTARA
+302 TLYDSPAVARA
-313 KGSYRMLRVLRKAAR
+313 KGSYRMLKVLRKAAR
-328 GALELGPAGMLGGAD
+328 GALET
-343 GSGTGAGGGSAS
+343 SGTGP
-355 GSGAS
+355 
-360 GADASGAGAGG
+360 
-371 ADASGTGT
+371 
-379 GGANGTR
+379 
-386 SGRSAGNGT
+386 GRSTADRDR
-395 GSEMSGA
+395 SEQLA
-402 EASGTGV
+402 F
-409 GGANGTRS
+409 
-417 GRSAGNGTGSEM
+417 
-429 SGADASG
+429 
-436 SEAGEAEASGS
+436 GEE
-447 GTSGADAS
+447 
-455 GTGTSGAYGTRSGR
+455 
-469 SGANGAGAG
+469 
-478 NGSGVGTAAANGRGS
+478 
-493 GTAPASSGSASATA
+493 
-507 PTQLSFGDDGDGES
+507 
-521 PAAPA
+521 AAPA
-526 PVGPPTRLRVVA
+526 PAGTPTRLRVVA

-548 ELERIR
+548 ELDRIKH
-554 RNALG
+554 NALS

-580 AQSGAATRHTDP
+580 AKSGAGTRHTDP

-605 VTSEDSFIAFL
+605 VASEDSFIDFVN
-616 DAWWPELTPRAVLAA
+616 AWWPELTPRGVLDA

-656 SLRRDGH
+656 SLKRDGL
-663 SVHDIAMLDELQA
+663 SVHDVAMLDELQA
-676 ILGTPARPRKKRELD
+676 ILGMPVRPRRRRELD
-691 PLDQLTGLEELM
+691 PLDQLSGLEELM

-718 QERTEYAH
+718 QERVEYAH

-740 RMVGRRGRH
+740 RMVGRRGRQ

-774 EALGTRPRRRFELT
+774 EALGSRPRRRFTLT

-811 SKAPSAVR
+811 SESPSAVR

-827 TVVQKSLGET
+827 VATNNAGAGVRDSLAGT

-847 LVDGTVG
+847 RVDGTVG
-854 VVVAMQRR
+854 VVVAMNRR

-917 ATQQLTVV
+917 ATQQLTIV
-925 SADRDQPDGSGVPD
+925 SGDRDEPDANGVPD

>member
-1 MRDREISVEQEHL
+1 MAAQVQQSAVGSVHDAQDSVRDREISVEQEHL

-74 RIDLLL
+74 RIDLLA

-94 VEPAEGAVRD
+94 VEPAEGAVRPD
-104 DGTADIAETLHIGR
+104 NTADIAETLHIGR
-118 IGVLDS
+118 IGVLDAD
-124 EYAPLVI
+124 YAPLVI

-145 PVDPGRVVRRRVIR
+145 PRDPGRVVRRRVIR

-169 DDLMRPELKAFL
+169 DDLMRPELRAFL
-181 DGGELAVIGD
+181 DGRELPVIGD

-206 RDIVASIQA
+206 RDIVSSIQA

-250 LYQDRRRYSGGILIV
+250 LYQDRRRYAGGILIV

-302 TLYDSPSTARA
+302 TLYDSPSVARA
-313 KGSYRMLRVLRKAAR
+313 KGSYRMLKVLRKAAR
-328 GALELGPAGMLGGAD
+328 GALELND
-343 GSGTGAGGGSAS
+343 
-355 GSGAS
+355 
-360 GADASGAGAGG
+360 
-371 ADASGTGT
+371 
-379 GGANGTR
+379 
-386 SGRSAGNGT
+386 
-395 GSEMSGA
+395 
-402 EASGTGV
+402 
-409 GGANGTRS
+409 
-417 GRSAGNGTGSEM
+417 
-429 SGADASG
+429 
-436 SEAGEAEASGS
+436 
-447 GTSGADAS
+447 
-455 GTGTSGAYGTRSGR
+455 
-469 SGANGAGAG
+469 
-478 NGSGVGTAAANGRGS
+478 
-493 GTAPASSGSASATA
+493 
-507 PTQLSFGDDGDGES
+507 S
-521 PAAPA
+521 PE
-526 PVGPPTRLRVVA
+526 RLRVVA
-538 FGRRLELEAA
+538 FGRRLELEAD
-548 ELERIR
+548 ELAGIR
-554 RNALG
+554 RTALG

-580 AQSGAATRHTDP
+580 ARSGAAGRHTDP

-605 VTSEDSFIAFL
+605 VAGEDPFIAFL
-616 DAWWPELTPRAVLAA
+616 DAWWPELTPRGVLDA

-645 LNPGEVRRVAR
+645 LNPGEVRKVAR
-656 SLRRDGH
+656 SLRREGC

-676 ILGTPARPRKKRELD
+676 ILGAPARPRRKRELD
-691 PLDQLTGLEELM
+691 PLDQLTGLDELM
-703 PVREESQRERAERLA
+703 PVREETQRERAERLA

-774 EALGTRPRRRFELT
+774 EALGTRPRRRFQLT

-811 SKAPSAVR
+811 SESPSAVR

-827 TVVQKSLGET
+827 VTVGDGTGAGARDALEKT
-837 VRAEAARLLD
+837 VRAEAERLLG

-854 VVVAMQRR
+854 VVVAMNRR
-862 EEAARWLAGLG
+862 EEARRWLAGLG
-873 ERVVALGSLEAKG
+873 DRVVALGSLEAKG

-925 SADRDQPDGSGVPD
+925 SGERDEPDAAGVPD